1 MERQLETYQ
10 KIERSIIKSSVKL
23 WTLFIVAKRYE
34 LIQAGGQDRRLHLRR
49 QGFHADGKAAAG
61 IAAPQRGAL

>member
-1 MERQLETYQ
+1 MDAIYRGRQTV
-10 KIERSIIKSSVKL
+10 R
-23 WTLFIVAKRYE
+23 ADPGR
-34 LIQAGGQDRRLHLRR
+34 GQDRRLHLRR